1 MLVFPGL
8 LATKRW
14 ATDNK
19 PLAAV
24 LFDRD
29 MAMKRLLEELKKAY
43 GKMPPDEYQ
52 ALWDRAWQMTTDWGN
67 FLRGEKLAMSASNAI
82 RKMKS
87 RGEVKR

>member
-8 LATKRW
+8 LASKRW

-24 LFDRD
+24 LFDVD
-29 MAMKRLLEELKKAY
+29 MSRRRLFEELKKAK
-43 GKMPPDEYQ
+43 GQMPPDEWQ
-52 ALWDRAWQMTTDWGN
+52 ALWDQAWQGLIDWGN

-82 RKMKS
+82 RKMKP
-87 RGEVKR
+87 RAR